1 MLSEK
6 LLNSNNFLIN
16 YLPRYLKIFLNCLLS
31 DMANSD
37 IQISTS
43 SNNNFTNHIAKMCC
57 SGNKISYL
65 NWRVLKD
72 FIHLNKYMFPSWKS
86 DSFLCFILVILA
98 SAFLEY
104 LKYKVGLLTGT
115 FYQVLGD
122 KDIGKNF
129 SFKNRSDSCQI
140 LAVFGDY
147 SCVLSVKM

>member
-1 MLSEK
+1 
-6 LLNSNNFLIN
+6 
-16 YLPRYLKIFLNCLLS
+16 
-31 DMANSD
+31 
-37 IQISTS
+37 
-43 SNNNFTNHIAKMCC
+43 MCC

-72 FIHLNKYMFPSWKS
+72 FIHLNKYMFPSWRS

-122 KDIGKNF
+122 KDIGK
-129 SFKNRSDSCQI
+129 KYAYKI
-140 LAVFGDY
+140 
-147 SCVLSVKM
+147 

>member
-1 MLSEK
+1 MYLLVLSAKSIITFFYK
-6 LLNSNNFLIN
+6 LFTKVLIN
-16 YLPRYLKIFLNCLLS
+16 TLKNICCLI
-31 DMANSD
+31 MANSD
-37 IQISTS
+37 IQISN
-43 SNNNFTNHIAKMCC
+43 SNNNSNHIAKMCC

-72 FIHLNKYMFPSWKS
+72 FLYLNKYLFPSWRS

-140 LAVFGDY
+140 LAVLWDY
-147 SCVLSVKM
+147 SCIL

>member
-1 MLSEK
+1 M
-6 LLNSNNFLIN
+6 
-16 YLPRYLKIFLNCLLS
+16 NCLLS

-122 KDIGKNF
+122 KDIGKKYA
-129 SFKNRSDSCQI
+129 FKI
-140 LAVFGDY
+140 
-147 SCVLSVKM
+147 